1 MEDLNLE
8 MQDMD
13 KDFEQLLVNIMGGKK
28 EEEPI
33 PEIPDNY
40 KLVLLMGLDESGK
53 TSLINKFVYD
63 EFFKPTPTD
72 LADHTKYTCNDKN
85 LFIRELGGRYR
96 FRENWPELYKDAAAL
111 IWVVDI
117 VDRGRVIESRE
128 ELEKVLN
135 HPLIQ
140 SLPVLIIFNKIDSRL
155 KMTHEKCDEL
165 MQISNLFEN
174 RKYKVIDTCHI
185 TCENMKEGFEWLSD
199 NIESKEEVPKPSE

>member
-1 MEDLNLE
+1 MDDFNLE
-8 MQDMD
+8 MPDMD
-13 KDFEQLLVNIMGGKK
+13 KDFAQLLANIMGGQR

-33 PEIPDNY
+33 PEIPDDY
-40 KLVLLMGLDESGK
+40 TLVLLMGLDESGK

-63 EFFKPTPTD
+63 ELFKPSPTE

-96 FRENWPELYKDAAAL
+96 FRDNWPDLYKDAAAL

-117 VDRGRVIESRE
+117 IDRGRVIESRE

-140 SLPVLIIFNKIDSRL
+140 NLPVLVIFNKIDSRI

-165 MQISNLFEN
+165 METSRLFEN
-174 RKYKVIDTCHI
+174 RKHKIIDTCNL
-185 TCENMKEGFEWLSD
+185 TCENMMEGFQWLID
-199 NIESKEEVPKPSE
+199 NMEFKEQSPKTPE